1 MIQLRYSEL
10 QSEDGDHKDSSNV
23 QDGNHKDSSNVQ
35 ESAQDFVQ
43 DVIIEGFWQSVFWNN
58 LNLVQ
63 SYKATLLSHVY
74 QFSL

>member
-1 MIQLRYSEL
+1 MNQLRYSEL

-43 DVIIEGFWQSVFWNN
+43 DVIIEGF
-58 LNLVQ
+58 
-63 SYKATLLSHVY
+63 
-74 QFSL
+74 